1 VGVVSLKDDALPTLG
16 KTIRKARNTRNTT
29 LRHLADVL
37 EVSVPTVSEIELDRR
52 IPSEKL
58 LLRIASE
65 LDLDADALRALA
77 GKLTDE
83 ELGYFKKNPTALK
96 LLIAMMAAGFG
107 EKETEK
113 LVKQVEKKVTQ
124 TPG

>member
-65 LDLDADALRALA
+65 LDLDAEALRALA

-96 LLIAMMAAGFG
+96 LLIAMMAAGLG

-113 LVKQVEKKVTQ
+113 LVKQVEKKR
-124 TPG
+124 